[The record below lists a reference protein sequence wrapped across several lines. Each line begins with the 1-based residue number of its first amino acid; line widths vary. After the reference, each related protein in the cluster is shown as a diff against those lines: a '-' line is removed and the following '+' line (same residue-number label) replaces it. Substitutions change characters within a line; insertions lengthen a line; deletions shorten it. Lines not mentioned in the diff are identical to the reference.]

1 MNLKSLSALGAGLLL
16 AACSQAPR
24 TDSLTQYV
32 DMRIGTGG
40 HGHVFMGANVPFG
53 AVQLGPTSIPQSW
66 DWTSG
71 YHISDTTVIGFSH
84 THLNGTGIGD
94 LFDVTVMPV
103 VGQVTY
109 ARGTEDDPQSGMWSY
124 FSHANEKARPG
135 YYATRLD
142 RYGIDVELT
151 ATKRVGLHKYT
162 FPASAD
168 AAVVFDLENGGCW
181 DAPTETFIE
190 RADDHTISGYRY
202 STGWA
207 KDQRVYFTAE
217 FSKPFK
223 SLAIYEGGE
232 GGGLREG
239 DSFRA
244 ERLYGRVGFDTSA
257 GETIYVKVAI
267 SPVSIENARLNM
279 QSELP
284 GWDFEATAAAA
295 DRAWDAELQKVRIE
309 TSDDAAR
316 RIFYT
321 ALYHALIHPNLLQ
334 DVNGQYPAMESNRIL
349 TAKGDRYTVF
359 SLWDTYRNVHQLLT
373 LVYPERQLQMVRS
386 MLDMYREHGWLPK
399 WELYG
404 RETLTM
410 EGDPSIPVIV
420 DTWLKGLRSFDVELA
435 YEAMRKGAVLP
446 GAENLLRPD
455 NDDYLSLGYV
465 PLREQYD
472 NSVSHALEYYIADN
486 ALSRM
491 AEALAKDAE
500 VKGQKEKARRYKED
514 ARLFYNR
521 SLGYKHYYSKEYG
534 TFRPILP
541 NGEFYAPFDPRQGE
555 NFEPNPGFHEGC
567 AWNYTFYVPHDVKGL
582 AQLMGGKKAFVDKL
596 QRVFDEGLYDP
607 ANEPD
612 IAYAHLFS
620 YFKGEEWRTQKEL
633 HRLLQK
639 YFKNAPDGIPGNDD
653 TGTMSAWAIF
663 NMMGFYPDCPGEPSY
678 TLSTPVFDK
687 VTIRLDTEVW
697 GREQLV
703 IETERPSDDSLY
715 IREMELGGK
724 RLSRF
729 RISHQE
735 LVEGGKLR
743 FVLR

>member
-40 HGHVFMGANVPFG
+40 HGHVFMGANVPYG

-162 FPASAD
+162 FPASVD

-244 ERLYGRVGFDTSA
+244 ERLYGRGGFDTSA

-279 QSELP
+279 QAELP

-295 DRAWDAELQKVRIE
+295 DQAWDAELQKVRIE

-321 ALYHALIHPNLLQ
+321 ALYHTMVAPSEFC
-334 DVNGQYPAMESNRIL
+334 DVNGDYRGSDGKIYRAAPFVN
-349 TAKGDRYTVF
+349 YTTF
-359 SLWDTYRNVHQLLT
+359 SLWDTYRAAQPLMTILH
-373 LVYPERQLQMVRS
+373 PEKMPDIANTMLHIYRQQGKLPVWHLMGNETDCMV
-386 MLDMYREHGWLPK
+386 GNP
-399 WELYG
+399 G
-404 RETLTM
+404 
-410 EGDPSIPVIV
+410 IPALADAV
-420 DTWLKGLRSFDVELA
+420 LKGYGGFDREQA
-435 YEAMRKGAVLP
+435 YEALKQSAMLGERGMDLRMKYGYIPCDLFNEAV
-446 GAENLLRPD
+446 A
-455 NDDYLSLGYV
+455 
-465 PLREQYD
+465 YD
-472 NSVSHALEYYIADN
+472 MEY
-486 ALSRM
+486 
-491 AEALAKDAE
+491 ALADWA
-500 VKGQKEKARRYKED
+500 VAQVAKELGKTADYDYFLE
-514 ARLFYNR
+514 R
-521 SLGYKHYYSKEYG
+521 SKSYRH
-534 TFRPILP
+534 F
-541 NGEFYAPFDPRQGE
+541 FDPQTRFMRPR
-555 NFEPNPGFHEGC
+555 FERP
-567 AWNYTFYVPHDVKGL
+567 VPH
-582 AQLMGGKKAFVDKL
+582 AF
-596 QRVFDEGLYDP
+596 
-607 ANEPD
+607 
-612 IAYAHLFS
+612 
-620 YFKGEEWRTQKEL
+620 
-633 HRLLQK
+633 
-639 YFKNAPDGIPGNDD
+639 
-653 TGTMSAWAIF
+653 
-663 NMMGFYPDCPGEPSY
+663 
-678 TLSTPVFDK
+678 
-687 VTIRLDTEVW
+687 
-697 GREQLV
+697 
-703 IETERPSDDSLY
+703 
-715 IREMELGGK
+715 
-724 RLSRF
+724 
-729 RISHQE
+729 
-735 LVEGGKLR
+735 
-743 FVLR
+743 

>member
-1 MNLKSLSALGAGLLL
+1 MMSVVPFNVMGSADNKYDKDARWWSTPYEYHNCFFTGYSHVNLSGVGCPELGSLLL
-16 AACSQAPR
+16 MPTTGELSVDYKEYGSRYEDEQA
-24 TDSLTQYV
+24 S
-32 DMRIGTGG
+32 
-40 HGHVFMGANVPFG
+40 
-53 AVQLGPTSIPQSW
+53 
-66 DWTSG
+66 
-71 YHISDTTVIGFSH
+71 
-84 THLNGTGIGD
+84 
-94 LFDVTVMPV
+94 
-103 VGQVTY
+103 
-109 ARGTEDDPQSGMWSY
+109 
-124 FSHANEKARPG
+124 PG
-135 YYATRLD
+135 YYTNFLTR
-142 RYGIDVELT
+142 YNVKTEVT
-151 ATKRVGLHKYT
+151 ATPRTGVARFT
-162 FPASAD
+162 FPKGRSHILLNLGALFFPITGFEGSFVDTHHEVNRKYRLRIVAESTEQLHPLKFTLSGLPQESSGFIGQSLSQVQQNMTGVEAEWD
-168 AAVVFDLENGGCW
+168 PDNGKYKLY
-181 DAPTETFIE
+181 T
-190 RADDHTISGYRY
+190 GYR
-202 STGWA
+202 
-207 KDQRVYFTAE
+207 KE
-217 FSKPFK
+217 
-223 SLAIYEGGE
+223 LA
-232 GGGLREG
+232 G
-239 DSFRA
+239 DDIGAF
-244 ERLYGRVGFDTSA
+244 LTFDT
-257 GETIYVKVAI
+257 GESEQIEVQMGV
-267 SPVSIENARLNM
+267 SFVSIENARLNLDKE
-279 QSELP
+279 QS
-284 GWDFEATAAAA
+284 GKDF
-295 DRAWDAELQKVRIE
+295 DKVLAESRKRWHDDLSRIIVEGGTDEQKIV
-309 TSDDAAR
+309 
-316 RIFYT
+316 FYT

-334 DVNGQYPAMESNRIL
+334 DVNGQYPAMESDRIL

-386 MLDMYREHGWLPK
+386 LLDMYREHGWLPK

-420 DTWLKGLRSFDVELA
+420 DTWLKGLRGFDVELA

-687 VTIRLDTEVW
+687 VTIRLDAEVW
-697 GREQLV
+697 GRGQLV

-743 FVLR
+743 FVLRLRIGFHRFTLFFFCEIRVIRA

>member
-40 HGHVFMGANVPFG
+40 HGHVFMGANVPYG

-162 FPASAD
+162 FPASVD

-279 QSELP
+279 QAELP

-295 DRAWDAELQKVRIE
+295 DQAWDAELQKVRIE

-321 ALYHALIHPNLLQ
+321 ALYHTMVAPSEFC
-334 DVNGQYPAMESNRIL
+334 DVNGDYRGSDGKIYRAAPFVN
-349 TAKGDRYTVF
+349 YTTF
-359 SLWDTYRNVHQLLT
+359 SLWDTYRAAQPLMTILH
-373 LVYPERQLQMVRS
+373 PEKMPDIANTMLHIYRQQGKLPVWHLMGNETDCMV
-386 MLDMYREHGWLPK
+386 GNP
-399 WELYG
+399 G
-404 RETLTM
+404 
-410 EGDPSIPVIV
+410 IPALADAV
-420 DTWLKGLRSFDVELA
+420 LKGYGGFDREQA
-435 YEAMRKGAVLP
+435 YEALKQSAMLGERGMDLRMKYGYIPCDLFNEAVAYDMEYALADWAVAQVAKELGKTADYDYFLERSKSTPRRRLLRGQRMAVHLARAARRRGADRLFRRQGSLHRETRLALRRQLRARGSRLARHLGPDRSVRPRQRTQPPRRLPLHDDRSAVEDRRQGARDTDDALPRPARRAFGQRGRGADVGMVRPLVAGFLP
-446 GAENLLRPD
+446 GRTRRGPLFLR
-455 NDDYLSLGYV
+455 LA
-465 PLREQYD
+465 
-472 NSVSHALEYYIADN
+472 AL
-486 ALSRM
+486 
-491 AEALAKDAE
+491 
-500 VKGQKEKARRYKED
+500 
-514 ARLFYNR
+514 
-521 SLGYKHYYSKEYG
+521 
-534 TFRPILP
+534 
-541 NGEFYAPFDPRQGE
+541 RQG
-555 NFEPNPGFHEGC
+555 
-567 AWNYTFYVPHDVKGL
+567 
-582 AQLMGGKKAFVDKL
+582 
-596 QRVFDEGLYDP
+596 
-607 ANEPD
+607 
-612 IAYAHLFS
+612 
-620 YFKGEEWRTQKEL
+620 
-633 HRLLQK
+633 
-639 YFKNAPDGIPGNDD
+639 
-653 TGTMSAWAIF
+653 
-663 NMMGFYPDCPGEPSY
+663 
-678 TLSTPVFDK
+678 
-687 VTIRLDTEVW
+687 
-697 GREQLV
+697 
-703 IETERPSDDSLY
+703 
-715 IREMELGGK
+715 
-724 RLSRF
+724 
-729 RISHQE
+729 
-735 LVEGGKLR
+735 
-743 FVLR
+743 